1 MKPKLHHLLD
11 LMGDRTARRAG
22 RHATVLAALLGHTL
36 WGLEDLYLVVFLK
49 HCGNGGVMRMAWAS
63 EYCW

>member
-1 MKPKLHHLLD
+1 MKRKLHHLLD

-36 WGLEDLYLVVFLK
+36 WGLEDLYLVVFFFK
-49 HCGNGGVMRMAWAS
+49 HCGNGGVIRMAWAS
-63 EYCW
+63 

>member
-1 MKPKLHHLLD
+1 MKPKLQHLRD

-36 WGLEDLYLVVFLK
+36 WGLEELYLVVLFLNIM
-49 HCGNGGVMRMAWAS
+49 GMEG
-63 EYCW
+63 